1 VPSTQAAR
9 FPAPIAVC
17 RASPAVVAGS
27 NSIAIPASQV
37 VTGSVPAWPPA
48 GAVAATCVVS
58 ASPADGPDTAPD
70 HAQVGVAEYV
80 SEIVLAAGTTYV
92 PAPVPTVTPP
102 TITAVIVPPVTTTVT
117 GNVFGF
123 CTATVVAGLATR
135 KSRSMTIAQTD
146 QLLASGLSPWW
157 RAWLTVAVRLGL
169 RPGELGALSWADI
182 AGGVLRVRHS
192 LQETE
197 DGLVIGALKTES
209 SRRAMEMPA
218 EVVTALAAWKREQ
231 AEQRMRLGPHWHDL
245 GLVFTTDDGQPV
257 NRQAVHRGFRA
268 ATKAAGIGVWQ
279 PRECRHTFVST
290 MSEEGADIE
299 EISDAVGHVNSHI
312 TKVVYRHQ
320 IAEVVSGVARRMDA
334 RKQATS

>member
-1 VPSTQAAR
+1 VARSTLSDALSVLRLAIR
-9 FPAPIAVC
+9 
-17 RASPAVVAGS
+17 RA
-27 NSIAIPASQV
+27 QKR
-37 VTGSVPAWPPA
+37 
-48 GAVAATCVVS
+48 
-58 ASPADGPDTAPD
+58 DL
-70 HAQVGVAEYV
+70 VGRNVAE
-80 SEIVLAAGTTYV
+80 LADL
-92 PAPVPTVTPP
+92 P
-102 TITAVIVPPVTTTVT
+102 
-117 GNVFGF
+117 
-123 CTATVVAGLATR
+123 AGLATR
-135 KSRSMTIAQTD
+135 KSRSMTEVQAD
-146 QLLASGLSPWW
+146 QLLASDLSPWW
-157 RAWLTVAVRLGL
+157 RAWLTIALRLGL
-169 RPGELGALSWADI
+169 RPGELGALRWEDI

-192 LQETE
+192 LQDTE
-197 DGLVIGALKTES
+197 DGLVIGGLKTES

-218 EVVTALAAWKREQ
+218 EVAAALAAWKREQ
-231 AEQRMRLGPHWHDL
+231 SEQRLQLGPHWHDL
-245 GLVFTTDDGQPV
+245 GLVFTTDDGHPV